1 MCKGK
6 MNDSRLKCKRGKT
19 ISYNLPTVNLIW
31 RRLTTKYI
39 ISIKL
44 EMEFVFEMFLAL
56 WNNTWLSLAIT
67 EIPNG
72 IKIEDLILCR
82 IKGIFVIPV
91 FINLLSFFNFTCFWH
106 SFQFPWRIMEE
117 VNYKMTRNLP
127 SSQIIS

>member
-1 MCKGK
+1 
-6 MNDSRLKCKRGKT
+6 MNDSRLKCKRVKT

-67 EIPNG
+67 EIPQWY
-72 IKIEDLILCR
+72 KDRRFDLMQNKRNICYPS
-82 IKGIFVIPV
+82 IYQSIIF
-91 FINLLSFFNFTCFWH
+91 FQLYMLLALLSVPLEDHGGSELQNDKELAKFAD
-106 SFQFPWRIMEE
+106 
-117 VNYKMTRNLP
+117 NL
-127 SSQIIS
+127 II